1 MVVDDDDSLAEKQVQ
16 RAVEQPDGHVGL
28 SWSLRRKDDG
38 ALLLLLLPS
47 VVWRMPV
54 SALLRSRL
62 ELYSCRM
69 LLRMAEAEISG
80 RLARAMDASMDDG
93 GSFMVGLMEEC
104 AGFQQQRRGWLGS
117 D

>member
-1 MVVDDDDSLAEKQVQ
+1 MVVDDDDSLVEKQVQ
-16 RAVEQPDGHVGL
+16 RAVEQPDGHVGW

-38 ALLLLLLPS
+38 KLLLLPS

-80 RLARAMDASMDDG
+80 RLARAMDASIDDG
-93 GSFMVGLMEEC
+93 GSFMVGC
-104 AGFQQQRRGWLGS
+104 VGFQQRRGWLGS